1 MQAAECQRFLFD
13 DKTPWASPPG
23 SCRFR
28 RADAESAPQSAL
40 FFRFEIW
47 VSGTKPEIAG
57 AHRKCP
63 FRILLFSVFRSAS
76 TCRSGR
82 NLALKGRKNPL
93 PVQKGLPLE
102 ISVDIAPFIA

>member
-28 RADAESAPQSAL
+28 RVDAESAL

-47 VSGTKPEIAG
+47 VSGTRPELAG

-63 FRILLFSVFRSAS
+63 FRILLFSVF
-76 TCRSGR
+76 
-82 NLALKGRKNPL
+82 
-93 PVQKGLPLE
+93 
-102 ISVDIAPFIA
+102 